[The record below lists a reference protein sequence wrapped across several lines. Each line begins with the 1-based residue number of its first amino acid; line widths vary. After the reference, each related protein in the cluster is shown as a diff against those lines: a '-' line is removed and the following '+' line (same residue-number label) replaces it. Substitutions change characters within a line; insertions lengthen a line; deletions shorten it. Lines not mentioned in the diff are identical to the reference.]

1 MGCAL
6 AILLASSPV
15 AADYYQDK
23 GLYERL
29 WPQVPDGHR
38 LTLSQQIQ
46 DQLTELGNTL
56 GYHASVLS
64 ADMIGL
70 TFDARRRRM
79 QARLGGGDDQMLSF
93 RLASDVQ
100 FTDGLA
106 RINTK
111 IDLSFRGRSLKLEL
125 PEMEMVPAS
134 YRGERGVEVRLP
146 IFRRRW

>member
-1 MGCAL
+1 MGL
-6 AILLASSPV
+6 AVVLLLVGSPA
-15 AADYYQDK
+15 AADYDHQS
-23 GLYERL
+23 LYDRL
-29 WPQVPDGHR
+29 WPQARDGHR

-46 DQLTELGNTL
+46 DQLTELGNTV

-64 ADMIGL
+64 RDMVGL

-93 RLASDVQ
+93 RLASNVL

-111 IDLSFRGRSLKLEL
+111 IDLAFRGRSVSLEL

-134 YRGERGVEVRLP
+134 YRGERGVELRLP
-146 IFRRRW
+146 LFRRRW

>member
-1 MGCAL
+1 M
-6 AILLASSPV
+6 LLAGTAHAES
-15 AADYYQDK
+15 YEEK

-29 WPQVPDGHR
+29 WPAVPDGHR
-38 LTLSQQIQ
+38 LSLSQQIQ

-64 ADMIGL
+64 NDMVGL

-79 QARLGGGDDQMLSF
+79 QARLGGGDDQYLSF
-93 RLASDVQ
+93 HLASDVH

-111 IDLSFRGRSLKLEL
+111 IDLSFRGRSVQLEL

>member
-1 MGCAL
+1 MLLVGTPAL
-6 AILLASSPV
+6 A
-15 AADYYQDK
+15 DEK

-29 WPQVPDGHR
+29 WPQVPDGQR

-46 DQLTELGNTL
+46 DQLTELGNTV

-64 ADMIGL
+64 GDLVGL

-79 QARLGGGDDQMLSF
+79 HARFGGGDDQRLSF

-100 FTDGLA
+100 FTEGLA
-106 RINTK
+106 RINTR

-125 PEMEMVPAS
+125 PEMEMIPAS
-134 YRGERGVEVRLP
+134 YRGDRGVELRLP
-146 IFRRRW
+146 LFRRRW